1 MTKKNRRTRDIN
13 KYKGR
18 EKKELKEKQPED
30 VRKQMVP

>member
-18 EKKELKEKQPED
+18 EKKELKENQPED
-30 VRKQMVP
+30 LRKQRAP